1 MQEPSALS
9 LHSLNP
15 FDEELDRR
23 GLAPLE
29 RGPATTLQVN
39 VGKFCNQACH
49 HCHVDAGPR
58 RTERMSE
65 ETGRKVVRLLES
77 SPSVATVDLT
87 GGAPELHE
95 VFRPLV
101 IEARRLGK
109 HVIDRCNLTVLSV
122 PGQEDLGD
130 FLAEHRVEVV
140 ASLPC
145 YTKENVEAQRG
156 RGVFEP
162 SIEAIRRLNALGY
175 GRPDSG
181 LVLNLVYNPV
191 GAFLPGDQAE
201 LESDYREELGT
212 HFGVVFN
219 HLLTITNMPIK
230 RFAMQLEREGE
241 VDAYM
246 GLLVNHFNGEAAQNV
261 MCRSLVSVG
270 WDGRLYD
277 CDFNQMLDL
286 PLVRHGLPVTLD
298 SIHSLEDLEGLPIA
312 TGEHCFGCTAGC
324 GSSCGGA
331 LAGKGKGP

>member
-1 MQEPSALS
+1 MRGPDALRIAEG
-9 LHSLNP
+9 NP
-15 FDEELDRR
+15 FDEELQSR
-23 GLAPLE
+23 GLALLKRDPV
-29 RGPATTLQVN
+29 ATLQVN

-58 RTERMSE
+58 RTERMVE

-77 SPSVATVDLT
+77 SPSVVTLDLT

-101 IEARRLGK
+101 RDARRLGK
-109 HVIDRCNLTVLSV
+109 RVIDRCNLTVLSV
-122 PGQEDLGD
+122 PGQEDLAH
-130 FLAEHRVEVV
+130 FLAENGVEVV

-181 LVLNLVYNPV
+181 RVLNLVYNPV
-191 GAFLPGDQAE
+191 GAYLPGDQSE

-212 HFGVVFN
+212 RFGVVFN
-219 HLLTITNMPIK
+219 RLFTITNMPIK
-230 RFAMQLEREGE
+230 RFAVQLEREGAY
-241 VDAYM
+241 DAYM
-246 GLLVNHFNGEAAQNV
+246 SLLVNHFNEEAARNV

-270 WDGRLYD
+270 WDGTLYD
-277 CDFNQMLDL
+277 CDFNQMLDMPLMRGGL
-286 PLVRHGLPVTLD
+286 PLTLD
-298 SIHSLEDLEGLPIA
+298 SIHSLEDLQGLPIA

-324 GSSCGGA
+324 GSSCAGA
-331 LAGKGKGP
+331 IIP

>member
-1 MQEPSALS
+1 MRGPDALRAAEE
-9 LHSLNP
+9 NP
-15 FDEELDRR
+15 FDEELQRR
-23 GLAPLE
+23 GLDVLR
-29 RGPATTLQVN
+29 RGPVTVLQVN

-65 ETGRKVVRLLES
+65 ETGRAVVRLLES
-77 SPSVATVDLT
+77 SPSVATLDLT

-101 IEARRLGK
+101 KAARRLGR

-122 PGQEDLGD
+122 PGQEDLAR
-130 FLAEHRVEVV
+130 FLAENGVEVV

-162 SIEAIRRLNALGY
+162 SIEALRRLNALGY
-175 GRPDSG
+175 GRPGSG
-181 LVLNLVYNPV
+181 LLLNLVYNPV

-212 HFGVVFN
+212 RFGVVFN
-219 HLLTITNMPIK
+219 RLLTITNMPIH
-230 RFAMQLEREGE
+230 RFAAQLEREGQVE
-241 VDAYM
+241 AYM
-246 GLLVNHFNGEAAQNV
+246 SLLVNHFNEEAVLNV
-261 MCRSLVSVG
+261 MCRSLVSVS

-286 PLVRHGLPVTLD
+286 PLMRHGLAMALD
-298 SIHSLEDLEGLPIA
+298 SIGSLTELEGLPIA

-331 LAGKGKGP
+331 LAREGRGP

>member
-1 MQEPSALS
+1 
-9 LHSLNP
+9 
-15 FDEELDRR
+15 
-23 GLAPLE
+23 
-29 RGPATTLQVN
+29 
-39 VGKFCNQACH
+39 
-49 HCHVDAGPR
+49 
-58 RTERMSE
+58 MSE
-65 ETGRKVVRLLES
+65 ETGRAVVRLLES
-77 SPSVATVDLT
+77 SPSVATLDLT

-101 IEARRLGK
+101 KAARRLGR

-122 PGQEDLGD
+122 PGQEDLAR
-130 FLAEHRVEVV
+130 FLAENGVEVV

-162 SIEAIRRLNALGY
+162 SIEALRRLNALGY
-175 GRPDSG
+175 GRPGSG
-181 LVLNLVYNPV
+181 LLLNLVYNPV

-212 HFGVVFN
+212 RFGVVFN
-219 HLLTITNMPIK
+219 RLLTITNMPIH
-230 RFAMQLEREGE
+230 RFAAQLEREGQVE
-241 VDAYM
+241 AYM
-246 GLLVNHFNGEAAQNV
+246 SLLVNHFNEEAVLNV
-261 MCRSLVSVG
+261 MCRSLVSVS

-286 PLVRHGLPVTLD
+286 PLMRHGLAMALD
-298 SIHSLEDLEGLPIA
+298 SIGSLTELEGLPIA

-331 LAGKGKGP
+331 LAREGRGP

>member
-1 MQEPSALS
+1 V
-9 LHSLNP
+9 
-15 FDEELDRR
+15 
-23 GLAPLE
+23 
-29 RGPATTLQVN
+29 TTLQVN

-58 RTERMSE
+58 RIERMSDG
-65 ETGRKVVRLLES
+65 TARGVMRLLEA
-77 SPSVATVDLT
+77 SPSVTTLDLT

-95 VFRPLV
+95 VFRPLAA
-101 IEARRLGK
+101 EARRQGRR
-109 HVIDRCNLTVLSV
+109 VIDRCNLTVLSV
-122 PGQEDLGD
+122 PGQEDLAE
-130 FLAEHRVEVV
+130 FLAQRQVEVV

-162 SIEAIRRLNALGY
+162 SIDAIRRLNALGY

-191 GAFLPGDQAE
+191 GAYLPGDQAE

-212 HFGVVFN
+212 HFGLVFN
-219 HLLTITNMPIK
+219 RLFTITNMPIK
-230 RFAMQLEREGE
+230 RFAVQLERDGE
-241 VDAYM
+241 YEAYKS
-246 GLLVNHFNGEAAQNV
+246 LLVNHFNEEAARSV

-277 CDFNQMLDL
+277 CDFNQMLEL
-286 PLVRHGLPVTLD
+286 PLMRSGLPVTLD
-298 SIHSLEDLEGLPIA
+298 SLQSLEELEGLPIA
-312 TGEHCFGCTAGC
+312 TGDHCFGCTAGC

-331 LAGKGKGP
+331 LTREGGAP